1 LHKNERLPKETGRE
15 YALRNIKERIIQLQL
30 EPGSMVSE
38 NELATELG
46 ISRTP
51 MREALIELSK
61 VKIVEIYPQR
71 GCRVALIDHSM
82 VEEANFMRLV
92 LETAIVEELCTHEY
106 ADKLEPLQQNIL
118 LQEFYLNNNN
128 PDKLLELDNEF
139 HRHLFAVCN
148 KLEIYQLMNGFLVH
162 FDRVRSMSLTVVKDI
177 KIVADHKSILTAVQ
191 NHDSQAARAMMEK
204 HLSRYKV
211 DEEEIRMKYPGY
223 FK

>member
-1 LHKNERLPKETGRE
+1 MNKSERLPKETGRE
-15 YALRNIKERIIQLQL
+15 YAFRIIKERIITLQL

-38 NELATELG
+38 NELAAELG

-106 ADKLEPLQQNIL
+106 ADKLEPLEQNIM
-118 LQEFYLNNNN
+118 LQEFYLNNHN
-128 PDKLLELDNEF
+128 PDKLLELDDEF

-148 KLEIYQLMNGFLVH
+148 KLEIYQLMNSFLVH
-162 FDRVRSMSLTVVKDI
+162 FDRVRSMSLNIVKDI
-177 KIVADHKSILTAVQ
+177 KIVADHKAILAAIHA
-191 NHDSQAARAMMEK
+191 HDSQTAKVMVGK
-204 HLSRYKV
+204 HLTRYKV
-211 DEEEIRMKYPGY
+211 DEEEIRVKYPQY